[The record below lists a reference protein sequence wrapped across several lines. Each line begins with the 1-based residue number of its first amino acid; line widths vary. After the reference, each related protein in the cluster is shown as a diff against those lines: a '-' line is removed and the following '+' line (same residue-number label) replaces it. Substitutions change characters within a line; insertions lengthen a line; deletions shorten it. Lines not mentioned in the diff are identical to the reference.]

1 MVLNARVNE
10 ILLDKYI
17 LEIDK
22 TGEIIQASIRGN
34 TKKKNNILVG
44 DQVEVEFF
52 YDRYMITKIYTRKNS
67 LIRPPVANIDNL
79 VIVISLSN
87 PIPDYFLLDKQ
98 LVLCQSKNI
107 SPIIVVNKIDLN
119 LTESTKKDME
129 YIQKVYQN
137 LGIDVFYVSSK
148 ENIGIN
154 ELQNSLKG
162 KVSAFSG
169 NSGVG
174 KSSIINSIFKGN
186 IKEALVSDIA
196 RKTSRGK
203 HTTRHVKIYSQ
214 DDVYIL
220 DTPGFSSYEL
230 YDINYRALKGLYPEF
245 SRYEC
250 SYLDCNHINEN
261 IDVCSIKQKV
271 QEGNIDFG
279 RYERYKELFLKL
291 KEIEAR
297 KYK

>member
-34 TKKKNNILVG
+34 AKKKNIIFVG
-44 DQVEVEFF
+44 DQVEVDFS

-87 PIPDYFLLDKQ
+87 PLPDYFLLDKQ
-98 LVLCQSKNI
+98 LVLCMSKNI
-107 SPIIVVNKIDLN
+107 TPIIVVNKIDLN
-119 LTESTKKDME
+119 LIESTKKDME
-129 YIQKVYQN
+129 YIQKVYSY

-148 ENIGIN
+148 ENIGIY
-154 ELQNSLKG
+154 ELKNALKG

-174 KSSIINSIFKGN
+174 KSSIINSIFKGD
-186 IKEALVSDIA
+186 IKEALVSDVA

-203 HTTRHVKIYSQ
+203 HTTKHVKIYSKE
-214 DDVYIL
+214 DIFVL

-230 YDINYRALKGLYPEF
+230 YDVEYRALKDLYPEF
-245 SRYEC
+245 KKYEC
-250 SYLDCNHINEN
+250 SYLDCNHVNEN
-261 IDVCSIKQKV
+261 IDVCSVKQKV
-271 QEGNIDFG
+271 QDGNIDTG

-291 KEIEAR
+291 KESDSR